1 MTTQLTLHRDRAF
14 VDWFREYKVI
24 IDGEVRGAIKN
35 GGQFACQVE
44 PGTHTLRLAVD
55 WCTSNELSFD
65 TSSNQP
71 NRFACSTNIVGLR
84 FVAIP
89 FYALVKPKAWIRI
102 WRDE

>member
-1 MTTQLTLHRDRAF
+1 MTTQLTLHRNRAF
-14 VDWFREYKVI
+14 VDRFREYKVI

-44 PGTHTLRLAVD
+44 PGTHTLRLTVD

-71 NRFACSTNIVGLR
+71 NRFTCSANIVGLR
-84 FVAIP
+84 FLAVS
-89 FYALVKPKAWIRI
+89 FYGLMKPKDWIRI